1 MRKLK
6 TSELNRKNIQEFQN
20 AEKSPVVLVLDNVR
34 SMNNVGSI
42 FRTSDAFLVE
52 KIYLCGI
59 TGTPPHREITKT
71 AIGAE
76 KSVEWEYHSN
86 TLEVVNDLKTRGYM
100 VYSIEQASDSADLM
114 TIEYPPSKL
123 AFVFGNEIDGVQQEV
138 INASHHCLEIPQLG
152 TKHSFN
158 VAVTCGI
165 VLWDFFKFRNTVQS
179 KLTIWFLV
187 ALFAVSSCT
196 NNTNSHPPKPNDKLS
211 NPSDEINDSNY
222 LTDNNNEASSKIDS
236 ALKSNEINIDKASI
250 VKPDEYIQQADY
262 SILVS
267 YSVDCPMCNR
277 YTSELVQI
285 QQQINAL
292 NKSHLIA
299 QKMLNKSP
307 ENANKRPQFQLGLI
321 QVNSDENWDMDGFN
335 PPIEQ
340 ITIPD
345 QNHEFVKRFKFN
357 MYPEVVVVNA
367 QNQVLYRG
375 KIDDRAVATGVVRP
389 TATKFYLKDAI
400 NQLFSGQKISIP
412 TTRAQGCYI
421 EVK

>member
-6 TSELNRKNIQEFQN
+6 TSELNRKNIEEFQN
-20 AEKSPVVLVLDNVR
+20 AEKSPVVIVLDNVR

-42 FRTSDAFLVE
+42 FRTSDAFLVQ

-76 KSVEWEYHSN
+76 KSVEWEYHAN
-86 TLEVVNDLKTRGYM
+86 TLEVVNDLKTKGYI

-114 TIEYPPSKL
+114 TIDYPQGKL

-165 VLWDFFKFRNTVQS
+165 VLWDFIKFRNTVLT
-179 KLTIWFLV
+179 KLTIWFLAV
-187 ALFAVSSCT
+187 LFAVSSCT
-196 NNTNSHPPKPNDKLS
+196 NSSNSHPPKQNDVLS
-211 NPSDEINDSNY
+211 KQSDEMIKDNSS
-222 LTDNNNEASSKIDS
+222 TNNNDEASSRVDLV
-236 ALKSNEINIDKASI
+236 LKSDEVKTGKASI

-262 SILVS
+262 SVMVS

-277 YTSELVQI
+277 YTADLVKI

-292 NKSHLIA
+292 NKSNLIA

-307 ENANKRPQFQLGLI
+307 EKAIKRPQFQLGLI

-335 PPIEQ
+335 PSIEQ
-340 ITIPD
+340 ITISD
-345 QNHEFVKRFKFN
+345 QNHDFVKRFKFK
-357 MYPEVVVVNA
+357 MYPEVVLVNA
-367 QNQVLYRG
+367 QGQVVYRG
-375 KIDDRAVATGVVRP
+375 KIDDRAVSTGVVRSV
-389 TATKFYLKDAI
+389 AKNYYLKEAI
-400 NQLFSGQKISIP
+400 NQLYQGQKITTP

>member
-6 TSELNRKNIQEFQN
+6 TSELNRKNIEEFQN
-20 AEKSPVVLVLDNVR
+20 AEKSPVVIVLDNVR

-76 KSVEWEYHSN
+76 KSVEWEYHAN
-86 TLEVVNDLKTRGYM
+86 TLEVVNELKTQGYI

-114 TIEYPPSKL
+114 TIDYPQGKL

-165 VLWDFFKFRNTVQS
+165 VLWDFIKFRNTVLT
-179 KLTIWFLV
+179 KLTIWFLAV
-187 ALFAVSSCT
+187 LMTVSSCT
-196 NNTNSHPPKPNDKLS
+196 NSPNSHPPKQNDALS
-211 NPSDEINDSNY
+211 KQSDEFFFNVDSTQN
-222 LTDNNNEASSKIDS
+222 
-236 ALKSNEINIDKASI
+236 SNEVLSGRDSVLNSDETNAARSII

-262 SILVS
+262 SVMVS

-277 YTSELVQI
+277 YTADLVQI

-292 NKSHLIA
+292 NKSNLIA
-299 QKMLNKSP
+299 QKMLKKSP
-307 ENANKRPQFQLGLI
+307 EKAIKRLQFQLGLI

-340 ITIPD
+340 ITISD

-367 QNQVLYRG
+367 QGQVLYRG

-400 NQLFSGQKISIP
+400 NQLFSGQKITTP
-412 TTRAQGCYI
+412 ATRAQGCYI